1 MYKIHKEAPL
11 LLSNLNCTKETVKIS
26 KEFIK
31 VESAC
36 VNDVIEYLTN
46 YKVALH
52 KKQRKPKVNTAV
64 AKKKL
69 IDCKLC
75 GIFFKSEDEKS
86 RHFRCQHTTKYHC
99 SVKIVMS
106 VSFPSKNLITM
117 YFPTINPKIRS
128 IDVTNV
134 INHFCTIVN

>member
-1 MYKIHKEAPL
+1 M
-11 LLSNLNCTKETVKIS
+11 
-26 KEFIK
+26 
-31 VESAC
+31 AC
-36 VNDVIEYLTN
+36 VNDVIEYMTN

-75 GIFFKSEDEKS
+75 GIFFKSEEQKS

-99 SVKIVMS
+99 SVKNCD
-106 VSFPSKNLITM
+106 VSFISKQKFDYHVLSHNK
-117 YFPTINPKIRS
+117 PQDKK
-128 IDVTNV
+128 
-134 INHFCTIVN
+134 H